1 MAAELSQ
8 EDVNRIA
15 EAVVEKAA
23 EDVGV
28 RDIMI
33 GSVIGK
39 GAIPL
44 YGRETHAKNPALV
57 VSLPPK
63 GPTLQRTECVP
74 RKELSAP
81 SLTGRKGN
89 GALR

>member
-1 MAAELSQ
+1 MALSD

-15 EAVVEKAA
+15 EAVVEKAM

-33 GSVIGK
+33 GSAMGK

-44 YGRETHAKNPALV
+44 YGIFISAITRST
-57 VSLPPK
+57 SLM
-63 GPTLQRTECVP
+63 LLISVF
-74 RKELSAP
+74 
-81 SLTGRKGN
+81 
-89 GALR
+89 